1 MVLGGQMQDKV
12 YITDLQVDSEV
23 TIACRLNDKTAE
35 FKCTVSKVSDT
46 FICLDVPTLDGKTLS
61 FDGVSISIIGM
72 VKDILYKFPECVVA
86 RFKGIYIAKGMKPGS
101 KINRRGS
108 FRVGVSV
115 LASMIRSAEDA
126 VNVYVRDVSATG
138 YSITTEKD
146 LEIGEQICIRY
157 DDMGMRLQLIGK
169 VVRVEEIDEIR
180 KIYGVQ
186 MIKPPAVMEN
196 YINAKQRDILRKKR
210 GK

>member
-1 MVLGGQMQDKV
+1 MQEKQDKV

-23 TIACRLNDKTAE
+23 TLACRVNDRTAE
-35 FKCTVSKVSDT
+35 FKCTVSKVSET
-46 FICLDVPTLDGKTLS
+46 FICLDVPLVEGKALS
-61 FDGVSISIIGM
+61 FDGVATSIIGS
-72 VKDILYKFPECVVA
+72 VNEILYKFPECVVA
-86 RFKGIYIAKGMKPGS
+86 RFKGMYIAKGFKPGS

-115 LASMIRSAEDA
+115 LASLVRNSDET
-126 VNVYVRDVSATG
+126 VNVYVRDVSASG

-146 LEIGEQICIRY
+146 LAIGEQICIRF
-157 DDMGMRLQLIGK
+157 DDMGMRLQLIGT
-169 VVRVEEIDEIR
+169 VVRMEEVDETK

-186 MIKPPAVMEN
+186 MIKPPAIMEN